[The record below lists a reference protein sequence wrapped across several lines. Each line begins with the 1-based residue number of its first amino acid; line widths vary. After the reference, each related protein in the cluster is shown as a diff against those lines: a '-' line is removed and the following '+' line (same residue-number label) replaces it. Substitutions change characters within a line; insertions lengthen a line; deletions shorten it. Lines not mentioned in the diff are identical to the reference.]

1 MHKSE
6 DKKKILIFIPAHNV
20 EKKIYSVVQR
30 IPISIFIDE
39 IKILIINDS
48 STDNTKIEIEKIF
61 KNFNYNFDIINTNI
75 QLGYGGVQKLAF
87 EYAIEKKYEYLI
99 MVHGDGQYAPEELP
113 NFI

>member
-39 IKILIINDS
+39 IKILLANLII
-48 STDNTKIEIEKIF
+48 
-61 KNFNYNFDIINTNI
+61 II
-75 QLGYGGVQKLAF
+75 
-87 EYAIEKKYEYLI
+87 LI
-99 MVHGDGQYAPEELP
+99 PK
-113 NFI
+113 